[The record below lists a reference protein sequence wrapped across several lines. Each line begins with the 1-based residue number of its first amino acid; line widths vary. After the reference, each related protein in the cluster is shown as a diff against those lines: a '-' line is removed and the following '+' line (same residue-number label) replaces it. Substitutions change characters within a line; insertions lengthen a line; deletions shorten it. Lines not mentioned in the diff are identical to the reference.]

1 MINILLAI
9 LCSSLLYIVFKG
21 FSKFSVNTFQAIL
34 INYIVAFVLGSFL
47 SETHISFTEIPK
59 KDWFPFSLVLG
70 FLFITV
76 FYVIAKTTQING
88 LTVASVASKMSMII
102 PISYGILIFKEN
114 ATSIHLLGIGL
125 ALFAVFYVSIKPNQK
140 INLSHFQLPILLFI
154 GAGTIDTLINITQH
168 KYLNNTETAQF
179 SAITFLTAF
188 GFGLVFTLIKSLKSK
203 IIFSF
208 KDFIGG
214 ISLGIPNY
222 FSLYYL
228 TKALQTENMESPTIF
243 TILNIG
249 VILLSTFVGI
259 LFFKEKMSKKNYI
272 GILLS
277 ILALFLVIH

>member
-34 INYIVAFVLGSFL
+34 VNYIVAFVLGSFL
-47 SETHISFTEIPK
+47 SETQISFVEIPK
-59 KDWFPFSLVLG
+59 KEWFPYSLILG

-102 PISYGILIFKEN
+102 PISYGILIFNEK
-114 ATSIHLLGIGL
+114 ATHVHLVGISV
-125 ALFAVFYVSIKPNQK
+125 ALFAVFFVSIKPNQK

-168 KYLNNTETAQF
+168 KYLNNNETAQF
-179 SAITFLTAF
+179 SAVTFLTAF
-188 GFGLVFTLIKSLKSK
+188 SFGLLFTLVKRVKSNIS
-203 IIFSF
+203 FNF
-208 KDFIGG
+208 KDILGG
-214 ISLGIPNY
+214 VALGIPNY

-249 VILLSTFVGI
+249 VILFTTIVGI
-259 LFFKEKMSKKNYI
+259 LFFKEKLSPKNYF
-272 GILLS
+272 GISLAL
-277 ILALFLVIH
+277 LALFLVTQ